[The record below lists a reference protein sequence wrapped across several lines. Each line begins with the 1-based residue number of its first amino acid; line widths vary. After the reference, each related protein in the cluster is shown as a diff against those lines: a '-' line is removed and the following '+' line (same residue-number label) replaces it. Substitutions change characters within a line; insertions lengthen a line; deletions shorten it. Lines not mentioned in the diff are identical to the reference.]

1 MKLRKAFAGTAA
13 AAVAVSA
20 LAVSAGASLLIVENA
35 PSHLSSGSGMW
46 MAKIYCPSENID
58 FGIDYASIKTVKFQI
73 TTDDTDFFE
82 GMFGGAVVMSCG
94 PASLCPEDHN
104 WIQKSFWGC
113 IDEENGFETQ
123 DAAAD
128 LLAETLGDYTYQL
141 TLNVDASN
149 CLYAVDSPDAYA
161 QIALMEWGQDMSQI
175 VVKGMQCYDEA
186 GNVVIAFDGEGNLV
200 SGAADTADDAADTAD
215 DAADTADDA
224 ADTAD
229 DAADTADDAADT
241 TDEANEAVTL
251 PATDDEKPVVTEEPV
266 AGDVAAATDS
276 TKGSP
281 DTGVADVAAV
291 AGLAIVAAG
300 AVVVAKKRK

>member
-20 LAVSAGASLLIVENA
+20 LAVSAGASLLIVDNA

-46 MAKIYCPSENID
+46 MAKVYCPSENID

-128 LLAETLGDYTYQL
+128 ILAETLGDYTYQL

-215 DAADTADDA
+215 DAADT
-224 ADTAD
+224 
-229 DAADTADDAADT
+229 

-251 PATDDEKPVVTEEPV
+251 PATDEDKPVDTEEPA

-291 AGLAIVAAG
+291 AGIAIVAAG

>member
-20 LAVSAGASLLIVENA
+20 LAVSAGASLLIVDNA

-104 WIQKSFWGC
+104 WIQSSYWGC

-123 DAAAD
+123 DATAP

-141 TLNVDASN
+141 TLNVDDSN

-175 VVKGMQCYDEA
+175 VVKGMQCYDES

-200 SGAADTADDAADTAD
+200 SGAADTADDAADT
-215 DAADTADDA
+215 
-224 ADTAD
+224 
-229 DAADTADDAADT
+229 
-241 TDEANEAVTL
+241 TDGANEAVTL
-251 PATDDEKPVVTEEPV
+251 PATDDEKPVVTEEPA

>member
-1 MKLRKAFAGTAA
+1 MKLRKAVAGTAA

-20 LAVSAGASLLIVENA
+20 LAVSAGASLLVVDNA

-46 MAKIYCPSENID
+46 MAKVYCPSEGID

-104 WIQKSFWGC
+104 WIQSSYWGC
-113 IDEENGFETQ
+113 IDEENGLETQ
-123 DAAAD
+123 DATAP

-141 TLNVDASN
+141 TLNVDDSN

-175 VVKGMQCYDEA
+175 VVKGMQCYDA
-186 GNVVIAFDGEGNLV
+186 DGNEVIAFDGEGNLV
-200 SGAADTADDAADTAD
+200 SDAADEAPADGAAD
-215 DAADTADDA
+215 
-224 ADTAD
+224 
-229 DAADTADDAADT
+229 
-241 TDEANEAVTL
+241 EA
-251 PATDDEKPVVTEEPV
+251 PVVDETPAPA
-266 AGDVAAATDS
+266 AGDVDAATDS
-276 TKGSP
+276 SKGSP
-281 DTGVADVAAV
+281 DTGVADVAVV

>member
-1 MKLRKAFAGTAA
+1 MKLRKAVAGTAA

-20 LAVSAGASLLIVENA
+20 LAVSAGASLLVVDNA

-46 MAKIYCPSENID
+46 MAKVYCPSEGID

-104 WIQKSFWGC
+104 WIQSSYWGC

-123 DAAAD
+123 DVTAP

-141 TLNVDASN
+141 TLNVDDSN

-175 VVKGMQCYDEA
+175 VVKGMQCYDA
-186 GNVVIAFDGEGNLV
+186 DGNEVIAFDGEGNLLT
-200 SGAADTADDAADTAD
+200 GAS
-215 DAADTADDA
+215 
-224 ADTAD
+224 
-229 DAADTADDAADT
+229 
-241 TDEANEAVTL
+241 DEANEAVTL
-251 PATDDEKPVVTEEPV
+251 PATDEEQPVVTDEAPA
-266 AGDVAAATDS
+266 AGDVDAATDS
-276 TKGSP
+276 SKGSP

>member
-20 LAVSAGASLLIVENA
+20 LAVSAGASLLIVDNA

-200 SGAADTADDAADTAD
+200 SGAADTAG
-215 DAADTADDA
+215 
-224 ADTAD
+224 
-229 DAADTADDAADT
+229 DAADT

-251 PATDDEKPVVTEEPV
+251 PATDEDKPVVTEEPA

>member
-20 LAVSAGASLLIVENA
+20 LAVSAGASLLIVDNA

-104 WIQKSFWGC
+104 WIQSSYWGC

-123 DAAAD
+123 DATAP

-141 TLNVDASN
+141 TLNVDDSN
-149 CLYAVDSPDAYA
+149 CLYEVDSPDAYA

-175 VVKGMQCYDEA
+175 VVKGMQCYDA
-186 GNVVIAFDGEGNLV
+186 DGNEVIAFDGEGNLV
-200 SGAADTADDAADTAD
+200 SG
-215 DAADTADDA
+215 
-224 ADTAD
+224 
-229 DAADTADDAADT
+229 AADTADDAADT

-251 PATDDEKPVVTEEPV
+251 PATDDEKPVVTEEPA

>member
-20 LAVSAGASLLIVENA
+20 LAVSAGASLLVVDNA

-200 SGAADTADDAADTAD
+200 SGAADTAD
-215 DAADTADDA
+215 
-224 ADTAD
+224 
-229 DAADTADDAADT
+229 T

-251 PATDDEKPVVTEEPV
+251 PATDDEKPVVTEEPA

>member
-20 LAVSAGASLLIVENA
+20 LAVSAGASLLIVDNA

-128 LLAETLGDYTYQL
+128 ILAETLGDYTYQL

-200 SGAADTADDAADTAD
+200 SGAADTAG
-215 DAADTADDA
+215 
-224 ADTAD
+224 
-229 DAADTADDAADT
+229 DAADT

>member
-20 LAVSAGASLLIVENA
+20 LAVSAGASLLIVDNA

-58 FGIDYASIKTVKFQI
+58 FGVDYASIKTVKFQI

-113 IDEENGFETQ
+113 IDEENGLETQ
-123 DAAAD
+123 DTAAD
-128 LLAETLGDYTYQL
+128 ILAETLGDYTYQL
-141 TLNVDASN
+141 TLNVDESN
-149 CLYAVDSPDAYA
+149 CLYAIDSPDAYA
-161 QIALMEWGQDMSQI
+161 QIALSEWGQDMSQI

-186 GNVVIAFDGEGNLV
+186 GNLVIAFDGEGNLV
-200 SGAADTADDAADTAD
+200 SGAADTADDAA
-215 DAADTADDA
+215 
-224 ADTAD
+224 
-229 DAADTADDAADT
+229 ADT

-251 PATDDEKPVVTEEPV
+251 PATDEDKPVVTEEPA

>member
-20 LAVSAGASLLIVENA
+20 LAVSAGASLLIVDNA

-58 FGIDYASIKTVKFQI
+58 FGVDYASIKTVKFQI

-113 IDEENGFETQ
+113 IDEENGLETQ
-123 DAAAD
+123 DPSAD
-128 LLAETLGDYTYQL
+128 ILAETLGDYTYQL

-149 CLYAVDSPDAYA
+149 CLYAIDSPDAYA
-161 QIALMEWGQDMSQI
+161 QIALSEWGQDMSQI

-186 GNVVIAFDGEGNLV
+186 GNLVIAFDGEGNLV
-200 SGAADTADDAADTAD
+200 SG
-215 DAADTADDA
+215 
-224 ADTAD
+224 
-229 DAADTADDAADT
+229 AADTADDAADT

-251 PATDDEKPVVTEEPV
+251 PATDEDKPVVTEEPA

>member
-1 MKLRKAFAGTAA
+1 MKLTKAVASTAA

-20 LAVSAGASLLIVENA
+20 LAVSASASLLIVDNA

-58 FGIDYASIKTVKFQI
+58 FGVDYASIKTVKFQI

-94 PASLCPEDHN
+94 PTSLTPEDHN
-104 WIQKSFWGC
+104 WASSNFWGC
-113 IDEENGFETQ
+113 IDEELGFETQ
-123 DAAAD
+123 DTTAAI
-128 LLAETLGDYTYQL
+128 LAETLGDYTYQL
-141 TLNVDASN
+141 TLNVDDSN
-149 CLYAVDSPDAYA
+149 CFYAVDSSDAYA
-161 QIALMEWGQDMSQI
+161 QIALQEWGQDMSQI

-186 GNVVIAFDGEGNLV
+186 GNVVIAFDGEGNVV
-200 SGAADTADDAADTAD
+200 SGAADADEAPADEAPAADETP
-215 DAADTADDA
+215 AAEET
-224 ADTAD
+224 
-229 DAADTADDAADT
+229 
-241 TDEANEAVTL
+241 
-251 PATDDEKPVVTEEPV
+251 PA
-266 AGDVAAATDS
+266 AGDVDAATDS
-276 TKGSP
+276 SKGSP

>member
-20 LAVSAGASLLIVENA
+20 LAVSAGASLLIVDNA

-58 FGIDYASIKTVKFQI
+58 FGVDYASIKTVKFQF

-123 DAAAD
+123 DPAAD

-200 SGAADTADDAADTAD
+200 SGAADTADDAADT
-215 DAADTADDA
+215 
-224 ADTAD
+224 
-229 DAADTADDAADT
+229 

-251 PATDDEKPVVTEEPV
+251 PATDEDKPVVTEEPA

>member
-20 LAVSAGASLLIVENA
+20 LAVSAGASLLVVDNA

-200 SGAADTADDAADTAD
+200 SGAADTAG
-215 DAADTADDA
+215 
-224 ADTAD
+224 
-229 DAADTADDAADT
+229 DAADT

-251 PATDDEKPVVTEEPV
+251 PATDEDKPVVTEEPA

>member
-20 LAVSAGASLLIVENA
+20 LAVSAGASLLIVDNA

-46 MAKIYCPSENID
+46 MAKVYCPSENID
-58 FGIDYASIKTVKFQI
+58 FGVDYASIKTVKFQI

-82 GMFGGAVVMSCG
+82 GMFGGALVMSCG

-200 SGAADTADDAADTAD
+200 SGAADTADDAVTLP
-215 DAADTADDA
+215 
-224 ADTAD
+224 
-229 DAADTADDAADT
+229 T
-241 TDEANEAVTL
+241 TDE
-251 PATDDEKPVVTEEPV
+251 DKPVVTEEPA

>member
-20 LAVSAGASLLIVENA
+20 LAVSAGASLLIVDNA

-46 MAKIYCPSENID
+46 MAKVYCPSENID
-58 FGIDYASIKTVKFQI
+58 FGVDYASIKTVQFQF

-123 DAAAD
+123 DPAAD

-186 GNVVIAFDGEGNLV
+186 GNLVIAFDGEGNLV
-200 SGAADTADDAADTAD
+200 SGAADTADDAA
-215 DAADTADDA
+215 
-224 ADTAD
+224 
-229 DAADTADDAADT
+229 ADT

-251 PATDDEKPVVTEEPV
+251 PATDEDKPVVTEEPA

-276 TKGSP
+276 AKGSP

>member
-224 ADTAD
+224 ADT
-229 DAADTADDAADT
+229 

>member
-20 LAVSAGASLLIVENA
+20 LAVSAGASLLIVDNA

-200 SGAADTADDAADTAD
+200 SGAADTADDAADT
-215 DAADTADDA
+215 
-224 ADTAD
+224 
-229 DAADTADDAADT
+229 

>member
-20 LAVSAGASLLIVENA
+20 LAVSAGASLLIVDNA

-46 MAKIYCPSENID
+46 MAKVYCPSENID
-58 FGIDYASIKTVKFQI
+58 FGVDYASIKTVKFQI

-82 GMFGGAVVMSCG
+82 GMFGGALVMSCG

-200 SGAADTADDAADTAD
+200 SGAADTADDV
-215 DAADTADDA
+215 
-224 ADTAD
+224 
-229 DAADTADDAADT
+229 ADT

-251 PATDDEKPVVTEEPV
+251 PATDEDKPVVTEEPA

>member
-20 LAVSAGASLLIVENA
+20 LAVSAGASLLIVDNA

-58 FGIDYASIKTVKFQI
+58 FGVDYASIKTVKFQF

-123 DAAAD
+123 DPAAD

-200 SGAADTADDAADTAD
+200 SGAADTADDAADT
-215 DAADTADDA
+215 
-224 ADTAD
+224 
-229 DAADTADDAADT
+229 

-251 PATDDEKPVVTEEPV
+251 PATDEDKPVVTEEPV

>member
-20 LAVSAGASLLIVENA
+20 LAVSAGASLLIVDNA

-46 MAKIYCPSENID
+46 MAKVYCPSENID
-58 FGIDYASIKTVKFQI
+58 FGVDYASIKTVKFQI

-82 GMFGGAVVMSCG
+82 GMFGGALVMSCG

-224 ADTAD
+224 ADT
-229 DAADTADDAADT
+229 

>member
-20 LAVSAGASLLIVENA
+20 LAVSAGASLLIVDNA

-82 GMFGGAVVMSCG
+82 GMFGGALVMSCG

-128 LLAETLGDYTYQL
+128 ILAETLGDYTYQL

-200 SGAADTADDAADTAD
+200 SGAADTADDAADT
-215 DAADTADDA
+215 
-224 ADTAD
+224 
-229 DAADTADDAADT
+229 

-291 AGLAIVAAG
+291 AGIAIVAAG

>member
-20 LAVSAGASLLIVENA
+20 LAVSAGASLLIVDNA

-46 MAKIYCPSENID
+46 MAKVYCPSENID
-58 FGIDYASIKTVKFQI
+58 FGVDYASIKTVKFQI

-82 GMFGGAVVMSCG
+82 GMFGGALVMSCG

-128 LLAETLGDYTYQL
+128 ILAETLGDYTYQL

-200 SGAADTADDAADTAD
+200 SGAADTADDV
-215 DAADTADDA
+215 ADTADDA

-266 AGDVAAATDS
+266 AGYVAAATDS

-291 AGLAIVAAG
+291 AGIAIVAAG

>member
-20 LAVSAGASLLIVENA
+20 LAVSAGASLLIVDNA

-128 LLAETLGDYTYQL
+128 ILAETLGDYTYQL

-186 GNVVIAFDGEGNLV
+186 GNVVISFDGEGNLV
-200 SGAADTADDAADTAD
+200 SGAADTAG
-215 DAADTADDA
+215 
-224 ADTAD
+224 
-229 DAADTADDAADT
+229 DAADT

>member
-20 LAVSAGASLLIVENA
+20 LAVSAGASLLIVDNA

-224 ADTAD
+224 ADT
-229 DAADTADDAADT
+229 

>member
-20 LAVSAGASLLIVENA
+20 LAVSAGASLLIVDNA

-46 MAKIYCPSENID
+46 MAKVYCPSENID
-58 FGIDYASIKTVKFQI
+58 FGVDYASIKTVKFQI

-82 GMFGGAVVMSCG
+82 GMFGGALVMSCG

-128 LLAETLGDYTYQL
+128 ILAETLGDYTYQL

-200 SGAADTADDAADTAD
+200 SGAADTADDV
-215 DAADTADDA
+215 

-291 AGLAIVAAG
+291 AGIAIVAAG